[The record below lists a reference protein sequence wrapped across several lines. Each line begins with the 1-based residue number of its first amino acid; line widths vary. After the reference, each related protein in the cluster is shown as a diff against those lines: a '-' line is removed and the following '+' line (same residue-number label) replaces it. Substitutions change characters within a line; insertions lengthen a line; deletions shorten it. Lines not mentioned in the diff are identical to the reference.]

1 MLNEKKITGFLAV
14 LFVVLNLGFI
24 VYRNPTF
31 AGGFLGHLIGIIG
44 ALIMCLTLIY
54 PFKKRVQK
62 KRGKQNP
69 LNRHIYFGL
78 IGPSLVVIHAAHKF
92 TNLIGVVVFLS
103 MVIVVFSGI
112 VGRFLFTKVNRTLKQ
127 HRRDLSLLRE
137 RVEELRKDT
146 SLVQACFRRPDPD
159 NPEEKPREKDHEMEL
174 ELERQ
179 CEDLVDIAHAV
190 AEAEY
195 IEKAYSGARRLFSR
209 WTRVHY
215 LLTVLLFS
223 VMIVHILTTFYY
235 GFRWLR

>member
-1 MLNEKKITGFLAV
+1 MLNERKITGFLAV

-24 VYRNPTF
+24 VYRSPTF
-31 AGGFLGHLIGIIG
+31 AGGFIGHLIGIVG
-44 ALIMCLTLIY
+44 ALIMCFTLIY

-103 MVIVVFSGI
+103 MVVVVFSGI
-112 VGRFLFTKVNRTLKQ
+112 VGRFLFIKVNRTLKQ

-137 RVEELRKDT
+137 RFEELRKNT
-146 SLVQACFRRPDPD
+146 SLVQVCLRRPDPD
-159 NPEEKPREKDHEMEL
+159 NPEEKPPEKDEEMEL

-179 CEDLVDIAHAV
+179 CEDLLDIAHAIT
-190 AEAEY
+190 EAEY

-209 WTRVHY
+209 WIRVHY
-215 LLTVLLFS
+215 LLTVLLLS